1 MKRLFWVGALAIL
14 ALALGLWLGGAFRK
28 PSAYESEL
36 ASMNLEMARTMLP
49 FKIAFRVLVGGVILL
64 TLAGLGWGGV
74 RWLHRRVDTLYPD
87 QAGLYPI
94 REGRVGQAKVFHD
107 PNRTL
112 GGTTVY
118 ADGEPDVAV
127 RHPVPDGQEMAQE
140 RVTAQAQAAQALRA
154 AVSGIGSP
162 PPNPDPPL
170 DLLDQQRVTR
180 PLPEVKTLDLEP
192 SHIERLLLEKGE

>member
-1 MKRLFWVGALAIL
+1 M
-14 ALALGLWLGGAFRK
+14 
-28 PSAYESEL
+28 
-36 ASMNLEMARTMLP
+36 
-49 FKIAFRVLVGGVILL
+49 
-64 TLAGLGWGGV
+64 